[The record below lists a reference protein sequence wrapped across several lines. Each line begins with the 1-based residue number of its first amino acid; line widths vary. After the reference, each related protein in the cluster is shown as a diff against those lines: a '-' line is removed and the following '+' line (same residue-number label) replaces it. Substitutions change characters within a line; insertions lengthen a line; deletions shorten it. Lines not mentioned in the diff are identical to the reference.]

1 LATTVPEKAQVKAEA
16 VVNSRQ
22 LKSGEEDWCTLF
34 KEKAKLY
41 RFRDHQWKERG
52 SGFAK
57 I

>member
-1 LATTVPEKAQVKAEA
+1 LATTVSEKAQVKAEA